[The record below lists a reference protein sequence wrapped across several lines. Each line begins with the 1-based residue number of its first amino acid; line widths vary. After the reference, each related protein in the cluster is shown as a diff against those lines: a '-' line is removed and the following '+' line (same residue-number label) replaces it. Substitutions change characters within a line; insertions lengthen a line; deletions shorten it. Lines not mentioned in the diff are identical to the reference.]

1 MGASDAAESVS
12 VPSPLLNTQGPPP
25 FLAKTYDM
33 VDDPSTDAIVSWGPT
48 NNSFV
53 VWDPPEFS
61 RQLLPNYFK
70 HNNFNSFV
78 RQLNTY
84 GFRKV
89 DPDRWEFENEGFLR
103 GQRHLLKS
111 IVRRK
116 PAHAQN
122 KQPQQPHGQ
131 SSTVGACVE
140 VGKFGL
146 EEEVERLKRD
156 KNVLM
161 QELVRSRQQ
170 QQTTDTHLQTMVQR
184 LHGMEQRQQQM
195 MSFLSKAVNSPGFLA
210 QFVQQQNESSRLIT
224 EGKKKRR
231 LKPDVVP
238 DDHPVT
244 PADGQIVKY
253 QPFMNDGSTAMFS
266 RMMLDAS
273 PQLETLTGNTNS
285 IHFGDVTS
293 SCKALDHGS
302 APLCTSGGTPTSG
315 ISDLPLVTG
324 VTAVGHSEEIQS
336 LPVGVTSDAVKMTP
350 FPDITPL
357 VGSQELPAVNLSLK
371 NMLMHEP
378 RLQVAREANVDNSIF
393 LNPTSS
399 TMDENMFLDI
409 DSFNSD
415 SDVMW
420 DSSLIDEILK
430 LTDPSGGQF
439 SLSSP
444 LATNATQIEST
455 PPAASQPSEN
465 GESKLQMQDL
475 TEQMELLS
483 SNAKKV

>member
-1 MGASDAAESVS
+1 
-12 VPSPLLNTQGPPP
+12 
-25 FLAKTYDM
+25 
-33 VDDPSTDAIVSWGPT
+33 
-48 NNSFV
+48 
-53 VWDPPEFS
+53 
-61 RQLLPNYFK
+61 
-70 HNNFNSFV
+70 
-78 RQLNTY
+78 
-84 GFRKV
+84 
-89 DPDRWEFENEGFLR
+89 
-103 GQRHLLKS
+103 
-111 IVRRK
+111 
-116 PAHAQN
+116 
-122 KQPQQPHGQ
+122 
-131 SSTVGACVE
+131 
-140 VGKFGL
+140 
-146 EEEVERLKRD
+146 
-156 KNVLM
+156 
-161 QELVRSRQQ
+161 
-170 QQTTDTHLQTMVQR
+170 
-184 LHGMEQRQQQM
+184 
-195 MSFLSKAVNSPGFLA
+195 
-210 QFVQQQNESSRLIT
+210 
-224 EGKKKRR
+224 
-231 LKPDVVP
+231 
-238 DDHPVT
+238 
-244 PADGQIVKY
+244 
-253 QPFMNDGSTAMFS
+253 MNDGSTAMFS

-293 SCKALDHGS
+293 SCKALDHGR
-302 APLCTSGGTPTSG
+302 APLCTSGGAPTSG

-324 VTAVGHSEEIQS
+324 VTAVGPSEEIQS

-350 FPDITPL
+350 FPEITPL